1 MTAEQVSQLS
11 ALVDGELATRHAVP
25 LVHSV
30 GQDPAL
36 RATWERYHLIGQVL
50 RGERVQSEVRG
61 VAAAVRDRLRSE
73 PTLVMPRAVVGVRS
87 RIWHSPLAG
96 AAMAAGVV
104 LLAVFAVPGFYRGP
118 VSGTEL
124 TADRSAGAQPARS
137 AAVGDAA
144 IDHALRRW
152 QTDRDALASKLDV
165 FLVNH
170 QETAPA
176 AGVKGLLPYA
186 TLVGYER
193 VR

>member
-1 MTAEQVSQLS
+1 MTDEQVSQLS
-11 ALVDGELATRHAVP
+11 ALVDGELTTRHAVP
-25 LVHSV
+25 LVHSI
-30 GQDPAL
+30 GQDPVL

-50 RGERVQSEVRG
+50 RGERVQVATRG
-61 VAAAVRDRLRSE
+61 VAATVGERLRSE
-73 PTLVMPRAVVGVRS
+73 PTLVMPGAVVGVRS

-96 AAMAAGVV
+96 AAMAAAVV
-104 LLAVFAVPGFYRGP
+104 LLAVFAVPGVNQGP
-118 VSGTEL
+118 MSGPAL
-124 TADRSAGAQPARS
+124 RADVAGGAPPEPAV
-137 AAVGDAA
+137 AVGDAE

-152 QTDRDALASKLDV
+152 HTDRDALASKLDV

-176 AGVKGLLPYA
+176 AGVRGLLPYA

>member
-30 GQDPAL
+30 ERDPAL

-61 VAAAVRDRLRSE
+61 VAAAVSDRLRAE

-96 AAMAAGVV
+96 AAMAASVV
-104 LLAVFAVPGFYRGP
+104 LLAVFAVPGFYQGP
-118 VSGTEL
+118 VSAPAL
-124 TADRSAGAQPARS
+124 SADVAGRAQSVRS
-137 AAVGDAA
+137 AAANDAE

-152 QTDRDALASKLDV
+152 HTDRAELASKLDV

>member
-36 RATWERYHLIGQVL
+36 RAAWERYHLIGQVL
-50 RGERVQSEVRG
+50 RGERVRSEVRG
-61 VAAAVRDRLRSE
+61 VAAAVRERLRSE
-73 PTLVMPRAVVGVRS
+73 PTLVMPRAVVDVRS

-96 AAMAAGVV
+96 AAMAAGVF
-104 LLAVFAVPGFYRGP
+104 LLAVFAVPSFYRGP

-124 TADRSAGAQPARS
+124 AADLSAGAQPARS
-137 AAVGDAA
+137 AA